1 MLRASCPNPQEKA
14 VFPLTT
20 TKEFP
25 FRLASIDLDDTLL
38 SPDKTISAENLA
50 AIRALQARGVRILL
64 ASGRRH
70 ENMLKYHVELELE
83 GAIVSCQGAL
93 SRIAETGEILH
104 RQTMPA
110 DLASRIVRDGE
121 QRGVTQIYY
130 HLDGTYVTEF
140 NEWTELYDSR
150 THTAVEK
157 VESLH
162 QFDDTEPLKILWV
175 CDAEYN
181 QAQFNPILAHY
192 GDALELVITDPEY
205 LEFMRAGVTK
215 SLGIAA
221 TAAYYGIEQ
230 SQVLAFGDGNNEV
243 TMLQWA
249 GLGVAMDHARDSAKA
264 AADRI
269 APEGP
274 PQSSFARAVNQIL
287 SEY

>member
-1 MLRASCPNPQEKA
+1 
-14 VFPLTT
+14 LTT
-20 TKEFP
+20 SNFP
-25 FRLASIDLDDTLL
+25 FRLAAIDLDDTLL
-38 SPDKTISAENLA
+38 SPDKTISAENKA

-70 ENMLKYHVELELE
+70 ENMLKYHQELELE

-110 DLASRIVRDGE
+110 ELASSIVRDGE
-121 QRGVTQIYY
+121 SRRKTQIYY
-130 HLDGTYVTEF
+130 HLEGTYVTEF

-157 VESLH
+157 VESLQ
-162 QFDDTEPLKILWV
+162 QFDGTEPLKILWV
-175 CDAEYN
+175 ADAQYN
-181 QAQFNPILAHY
+181 LDQFDAILEHY

-230 SQVLAFGDGNNEV
+230 SQVLGFGDGNNDV
-243 TMLQWA
+243 TMLKWA
-249 GLGVAMDHARDSAKA
+249 GLGIAMDHARDSAKE
-264 AADRI
+264 AADVI

-274 PQSSFARAVNQIL
+274 PQTSFARAVLKLIAD
-287 SEY
+287 Y